1 MNILLTGVTGFVG
14 KVALAELL
22 ARRNELDIRRIHV
35 LIRPSKGRSAQ
46 TRFDLEVA
54 TAECFRDLQRG
65 WTSQIRVV
73 EADLSEPGC
82 GLAAAERTLLRRQIT
97 HIVHAAASIDF
108 DLPAPMAADAN
119 VTATLNVLEFARECP
134 SLVRMVSVST
144 AYVHANHR
152 DGRLLRP
159 TLGELPRPASE
170 LYRDILA
177 GEIDDQALLTLTGHP
192 NTYTVTKAIAE
203 HLLFERREQVPLS
216 IVRPS
221 IISASW
227 RRPFPGWID
236 SHAAFAGF
244 ITVLGAGYL
253 RVVRGEPDTE
263 LDIVPVDV
271 VCDHIVTAIKEPKE
285 APPSIH
291 HAVAG
296 DGARAKI
303 SDIRRI
309 AVDYFQ
315 RHPVARPPRITY
327 VGTNERR
334 LRSGH
339 FRQHVVPIKVGSF
352 TSKKKRQQG
361 QKLLQ
366 RIEKLNE
373 IFPAF
378 TQTTFRFEADPPLA
392 VEGFDSDS
400 YIATVCAGVYRHLMR
415 REQREVLLAGQ
426 AHPGYGGDAKWAF
439 SAKNQTKTMKFG
451 AWVVTKGFRRMA
463 ESITVDL
470 ASFETARD
478 AVPEG
483 ESIIFVPSHRSYM
496 DFVLVHYLTF
506 VRPDLR
512 LGVPH
517 AAAASDFKRIPIIG
531 RLFSGYHAFY
541 VDRGKGKADDSLSRA
556 VGELVE
562 RGDNIEFFIE
572 GTRSRSRQ
580 FLQPKRGMLRAI
592 QTTEHPVTIFP
603 VAFTYDRVPE
613 ERPMNRE
620 LSGKPKQ
627 KMRLSALLLWTVK
640 LVRGKIEVGRLHMA
654 CGEPIRLLPEED
666 VYAVSTA
673 IMGELQRS
681 TLVSDHHLRE
691 FVRANSL
698 EDIGVDW
705 LHDAI
710 DRRGG
715 RVIRSDLQR
724 PADEATAA
732 NMRFQFEHLFF
743 PEARVVFA
751 EHPAISH
758 HLAFN
763 DFAGMSY
770 REPEAE
776 LDDPRVL
783 RVLEALFRPL
793 CDGYAKVAE
802 ELGPTSG
809 EIRHAS
815 PSDLVW
821 EAQGIYLPHAEEM
834 FALLV
839 ERGVLVKN
847 APDDY
852 DWGPKAASVHQVA
865 RDCRWPDRPPLRLLP
880 SRLTQKGA

>member
-1 MNILLTGVTGFVG
+1 MNLLLTGVTGFVG
-14 KVALAELL
+14 KVALSELL
-22 ARRNELDIRRIHV
+22 TRRNELDIRRVHV
-35 LIRPSKGRSAQ
+35 LIRPSKGHSAQ

-54 TAECFRDLQRG
+54 TAECFADLPRG
-65 WTSQIRVV
+65 WTSQVRVV

-82 GLAAAERTLLRRQIT
+82 GLAATERTHLRRQVT

-108 DLPAPMAADAN
+108 DLPAPTAADAN
-119 VTATLNVLEFARECP
+119 VTAALNVLEFARECP
-134 SLVRMVSVST
+134 NLERMVSVST

-152 DGRLLRP
+152 DGRLLRRN
-159 TLGELPRPASE
+159 LAALPRPASE

-177 GEIDDQALLTLTGHP
+177 GEIDDQTLLTLTGHP

-203 HLLFERREQVPLS
+203 HLLIERREQVPLS

-244 ITVLGAGYL
+244 ISVLGAGYL
-253 RVVRGEPDTE
+253 RVVRGDSDTE

-271 VCDHIVTAIKEPKE
+271 VCEHIITALLEAKD

-309 AVDYFQ
+309 TMDYFQ
-315 RHPVARPPRITY
+315 RHPVARPPRVTY

-334 LRSGH
+334 LKAGH
-339 FRQHVVPIKVGSF
+339 LRHHVLPIRAGSV
-352 TSKKKRQQG
+352 TSKKRRRQG

-378 TQTTFRFEADPPLA
+378 TQTTFRFEAEPPLA
-392 VEGFDSDS
+392 TQGFDADT
-400 YIATVCAGVYRHLMR
+400 YIGIVCAGVYRHLMR
-415 REQREVLLAGQ
+415 REQREVLLAGK
-426 AHPGYGGDAKWAF
+426 AHPGYGGDAKWAL
-439 SAKNQTKTMKFG
+439 SAKGQTKTMKFG

-470 ASFETARD
+470 ASFEDAREQ
-478 AVPEG
+478 VPEG
-483 ESIIFVPSHRSYM
+483 ESIVFVPSHRSYM

-506 VRPDLR
+506 VRPDLN
-512 LGVPH
+512 LAVPH

-541 VDRGKGKADDSLSRA
+541 VDRGKGKADESLSNA
-556 VGELVE
+556 VGGLVTE
-562 RGDNIEFFIE
+562 GDNIEFFIE

-580 FLQPKRGMLRAI
+580 FLQPKRGMLRAL
-592 QTTEHPVTIFP
+592 QKSGRPVTIYP

-627 KMRLSALLLWTVK
+627 KMRLSALLLWTFK
-640 LVRGKIEVGRLHMA
+640 LVRGKIQVGRLHMA
-654 CGEPIRLLPEED
+654 CGEPIRLTPEDD
-666 VYAVSTA
+666 VYAAATA
-673 IMGELQRS
+673 IMGELQRT

-705 LHDAI
+705 LHEAI

-715 RVIRSDLQR
+715 RVIRSDLKR

-743 PEARVVFA
+743 PEARVVFG
-751 EHPAISH
+751 EHPAIAH

-770 REPEAE
+770 REPDAE

-783 RVLEALFRPL
+783 RVLEALFKPL

-839 ERGVLVKN
+839 ERGVLVKE
-847 APDDY
+847 ASDQY
-852 DWGPKAASVHQVA
+852 GWGPKAASVHQVA
-865 RDCRWPDRPPLRLLP
+865 RDCRWPDRPPLRLVP